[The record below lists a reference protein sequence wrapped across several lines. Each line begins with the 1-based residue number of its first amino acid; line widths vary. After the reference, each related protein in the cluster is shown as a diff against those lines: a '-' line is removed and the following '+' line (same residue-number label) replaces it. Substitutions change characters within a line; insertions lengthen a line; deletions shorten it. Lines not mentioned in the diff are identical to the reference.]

1 MTCSN
6 CGREGPEGRFCT
18 WCGAPQAGGAA
29 LRRRF
34 AAAPNEPVVS
44 PSLLTTFFPHLSERG
59 VNEFRWA
66 LGAGVL
72 MLLALY
78 VAGLITAALVVSALL
93 VPVLYVLY
101 LYEARVYR
109 DAPVP
114 VMLATI
120 GGGFVLGIVATVL
133 LDRLAGDQSDV
144 GRPGA
149 STDYGALL
157 LATAVLP
164 LLKEVIKPI
173 PALML
178 RGRPE
183 FGQSVDG
190 LVFGIAAGLGY
201 AAAETVIHF
210 SAVITGLPVRS
221 DTGAWLASLATVGI
235 LLPLLHG
242 SSTGLIT
249 AAIWRRGG
257 GLSRLAVPAIVAAIA
272 GQVAFAFGGRLV
284 ELAGLSPL
292 VKIAWQAIVVGALL
306 IAVRLLLDRLLRD
319 EATAMGLV
327 ESVCAN
333 CGSETAAA
341 GFCTSC
347 GVAVAAT
354 PHAAG
359 SGSAARPRRAAGGAR

>member
-1 MTCSN
+1 M
-6 CGREGPEGRFCT
+6 
-18 WCGAPQAGGAA
+18 
-29 LRRRF
+29 
-34 AAAPNEPVVS
+34 VS
-44 PSLLTTFFPHLSERG
+44 ASLLTTFFPHLNERG

-72 MLLALY
+72 VLGALY

-120 GGGFVLGIVATVL
+120 GGGFLIGIISTLVLDG
-133 LDRLAGDQSDV
+133 LAGNRTDV
-144 GRPGA
+144 GRAGA
-149 STDYGALL
+149 DINYGTLL
-157 LATAVLP
+157 IATAVVP
-164 LLKEVIKPI
+164 LIKEIVKPI
-173 PALML
+173 PALVL

-183 FGQSVDG
+183 FGQSIDG

-201 AAAETVIHF
+201 AAAETIIHF
-210 SAVITGLPVRS
+210 SAVITSLPVQS
-221 DTGAWLASLATVGI
+221 DPTSWIAPLATVGI

-249 AAIWRRGG
+249 AAIWRRGR
-257 GLSRLAVPAIVAAIA
+257 GLSQLAIPALLTAVV
-272 GQVAFAFGGRLV
+272 GQVAFAFGARLV
-284 ELAGLSPL
+284 EIAGLNPI
-292 VKIAWQAIVVGALL
+292 VQVIWEAIVVVAVL

-327 ESVCAN
+327 ELTCAN
-333 CGSETAAA
+333 CGSEATAA

-354 PHAAG
+354 SRTAP
-359 SGSAARPRRAAGGAR
+359 SRSTPRPQRAGGDAR